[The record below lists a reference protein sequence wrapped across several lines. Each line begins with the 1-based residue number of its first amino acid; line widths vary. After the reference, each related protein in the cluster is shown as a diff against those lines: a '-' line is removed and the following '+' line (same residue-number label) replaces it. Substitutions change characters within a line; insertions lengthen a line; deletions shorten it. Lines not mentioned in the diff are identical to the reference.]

1 MIERFHGIDRH
12 KKHFTSSVL
21 GREGKEIE
29 FVTKCAES

>member
-12 KKHFTSSVL
+12 EKHFTSSGL
-21 GREGKEIE
+21 DREGKEIE